1 MGRNNY
7 SYNGMLSVIT
17 RKPIFRYKNRQK
29 TSQEVVAELR
39 GESDNRK
46 VDSITNI
53 ISKVFGVPEW
63 YLERNITG
71 PRLTLNG
78 NQIISLQRFSSY
90 SDLGISSNDV
100 DGSVTI
106 DQSTLDTLT
115 LGTYYVTYSANDS
128 LGYSSTIKRTVI
140 VGDTQNTIYTVTAA
154 GGIFYIDGIA
164 KPILTLFRGVTYHF
178 VYASPSAH
186 PFALRTSDDSSYTGG
201 LSSNQN
207 PHTFIV
213 PSDAPSTL
221 KYWCVTHGNYM
232 GNTINIL
239 GSSGGGGGGG
249 GGGGPTILSLSIV
262 GSYYQIDGNDIY
274 TQGTLANPGY
284 VYKKTITR
292 GTNYE
297 IDVSNS
303 ALNGKQMRLS
313 TSSPYHIS
321 YDAAVSNIYNTNVVY
336 ADNDKISISPNNSTP
351 NYLYLFSQTLGPN
364 VFNVTGSGPRA
375 TIYLTRNTTY
385 TFNNPQSGSHPLQ
398 FSTAA
403 NGGGNV
409 LSTGFTGL
417 GTNTTAWNTTSYSDE
432 DYYYSCGNHS
442 NMGGS
447 IKLEG
452 STYAITVVNSGYGN
466 KYLLNTVSQ
475 KTLKL
480 TRGTTYIFNNPLQGA
495 HPLNFSTGSDG
506 GGDSYTSGIT
516 GQSTTQITFV
526 VPNDAPDTLYY
537 HCGIHGGMG
546 GSIEIKGATFNF
558 TISNGANSMPRD
570 APIEI
575 IS

>member
-17 RKPIFRYKNRQK
+17 RKPIFRYGNVNLQP
-29 TSQEVVAELR
+29 QVVIDELR
-39 GESDNRK
+39 GEKDNRK

-53 ISKVFGVPEW
+53 VSRVFGVPEK
-63 YLERNITG
+63 YLERNKAG
-71 PRLTLNG
+71 PKMILNG
-78 NQIISLQRFSSY
+78 DPVTSLQRFSTY
-90 SDLGISSNDV
+90 TDVGITSIEV

-106 DQSTLDTLT
+106 DQSAVDILT
-115 LGTYYVTYSANDS
+115 PGTYYVNYTASDS
-128 LGYSSTIKRTVI
+128 LGYASTIKRTV
-140 VGDTQNTIYTVTAA
+140 VVEVTTNTVYSVTAA
-154 GGIFYIDGIA
+154 GGIFYIDDIP

-178 VYASPSAH
+178 IYASPSAH
-186 PFALRTSDDSSYTGG
+186 PFALRKTDDSSYTDG
-201 LSSNQN
+201 LSSDEN

-239 GSSGGGGGGG
+239 DSEGEGGGE
-249 GGGGPTILSLSIV
+249 GGGGPTILSLLIV

-284 VYKKTITR
+284 IYKKTITR
-292 GTNYE
+292 GTDYE

-321 YDAAVSNIYNTNVVY
+321 YDAAVSNIYNTNVTY
-336 ADNDKISISPNNSTP
+336 TDNDKISISPDNTTP
-351 NYLYLFSQTLGPN
+351 NYLYLFSQTLDLN
-364 VFNVTGSGPRA
+364 VFVVTGSGSRA

-385 TFNNPQSGSHPLQ
+385 TFNNSQSGSHPLQ

-403 NGGGNV
+403 DGGGTV

-417 GTNTTAWNTTSYSDE
+417 GTNTITWDTTSYSGE
-432 DYYYSCGNHS
+432 DYYYSCGNHN

-447 IKLEG
+447 IKLEE
-452 STYAITVVNSGYGN
+452 STYAVTIVNSGYGN
-466 KYLLNTVSQ
+466 KYVLNTVSQ

-480 TRGTTYIFNNPLQGA
+480 TRGTTYIFNNPNQSV
-495 HPLNFSTGSDG
+495 HPMNFSTGSTDG
-506 GGDSYTSGIT
+506 SGTPYTAGIT

-526 VPNDAPDTLYY
+526 VPNDAPDTIYY
-537 HCGIHGGMG
+537 YCGIHGGMG
-546 GSIEIKGATFNF
+546 GSIEIKGAAFNF
-558 TISNGANSMPRD
+558 SISSEANSMPRD